1 MVWGYPHCHGRV
13 TGIITV
19 MTFKLGLTGSIGM
32 GKSTTAG
39 FFADH
44 GCAVWDADAAV
55 HRLYAAGG
63 PAADPV
69 AAVFPTAVQ
78 NGAVSRDMLKQEL
91 MADPTKFKALEQIIH
106 PLVAQDRADFIAT
119 ATTDIVV
126 LDIPL
131 LFETGAD
138 RAMDAVACVSIDAE
152 TQKQRVMARQ
162 TMDEKTFQQILDRQW
177 PNADKVAK
185 SDYVIHTDS
194 LDHAKQQVA
203 DIVNTIRTSINA

>member
-1 MVWGYPHCHGRV
+1 
-13 TGIITV
+13 

-32 GKSTTAG
+32 GKSTTAA

-55 HRLYAAGG
+55 HRLYAVGG

-69 AAVFPTAVQ
+69 AAVFPAAVQ
-78 NGAVSRDMLKQEL
+78 NGAVSRDILKQEL

-106 PLVAQDRADFIAT
+106 PLVAQDRAEFIAT
-119 ATTDIVV
+119 TTADIVV

-162 TMDEKTFQQILDRQW
+162 TMDERTFQQILDRQW

>member
-1 MVWGYPHCHGRV
+1 
-13 TGIITV
+13 

-32 GKSTTAG
+32 GKSTAAG
-39 FFADH
+39 FFADL

-69 AAVFPTAVQ
+69 SAVFPAAVN
-78 NGAVSRDMLKQEL
+78 NGAVSRDILKQEL
-91 MADPTKFKALEQIIH
+91 MTDPTKFKALEQIIH

-138 RAMDAVACVSIDAE
+138 RAMDAVACVSIDAD

-162 TMDEKTFQQILDRQW
+162 TMDERTFQQILDRQW

-194 LDHAKQQVA
+194 LDHAKHQVA
-203 DIVNTIRTSINA
+203 DIVTTIRTSINA

>member
-1 MVWGYPHCHGRV
+1 
-13 TGIITV
+13 

-55 HRLYAAGG
+55 HRLYAVGG
-63 PAADPV
+63 PAVEPV
-69 AAVFPTAVQ
+69 AAVFPQAVQ
-78 NGAVSRDMLKQEL
+78 NGAVSRDALKQAL
-91 MADPTKFKALEQIIH
+91 IADPSKFKALEHIVH
-106 PLVAQDRADFIAT
+106 PLVAQDRAEFIKT

-131 LFETGAD
+131 LFETGAN

-177 PNADKVAK
+177 PNADKAAK

-203 DIVNTIRTSINA
+203 EIVKTIRNKINA